1 VVLTRRSVKP
11 GFPSRSDLPR
21 AMGIRGVLLPLHNP
35 YPPAAPS
42 DRDRTPRPGQALL
55 APVRRLIEFL
65 YDTLL
70 CR

>member
-21 AMGIRGVLLPLHNP
+21 AMGIRRVLLPLHDP

-55 APVRRLIEFL
+55 APVRQLIEFL